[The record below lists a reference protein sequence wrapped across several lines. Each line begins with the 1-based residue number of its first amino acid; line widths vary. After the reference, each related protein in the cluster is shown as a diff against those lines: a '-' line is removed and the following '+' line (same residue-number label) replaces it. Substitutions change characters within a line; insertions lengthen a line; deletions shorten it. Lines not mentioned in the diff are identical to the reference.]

1 MICPLNCR
9 LQILLAHPGKPVVDH
24 RFIDALVVAHSR
36 ADASAVQVLLQAERN
51 LALRQP
57 PDLLTSGLLCFGS
70 GAGHAIQMS
79 VQMVCS
85 ALQSL
90 TVLHMLNRLVMREL
104 PNYAQLCPIMQDSEL
119 ACAGEDDVTDN
130 GPPTKRRKLAATSSK
145 LTVDSECG
153 YAGRVVLT
161 ADGCDAYSC
170 TLNQYSLAN
179 KFNKYYLMQ
188 LLKVIRYPE
197 LNRLTRQLPVCN

>member
-1 MICPLNCR
+1 MLWEWGRACNPDECADGMQRTAVIDCA
-9 LQILLAHPGKPVVDH
+9 AHVESAC
-24 RFIDALVVAHSR
+24 DAR
-36 ADASAVQVLLQAERN
+36 A
-51 LALRQP
+51 
-57 PDLLTSGLLCFGS
+57 
-70 GAGHAIQMS
+70 
-79 VQMVCS
+79 
-85 ALQSL
+85 
-90 TVLHMLNRLVMREL
+90 
-104 PNYAQLCPIMQDSEL
+104 AQLCPIMQDSEL